1 MFPSGSR
8 IGFGHGGFGTKPA
21 SQYIRNRD
29 IHLDTDCLD
38 TLKSSATSVTDFFLL
53 SISRTACIFIVIY
66 LSHWNLGH
74 IGEKDYM
81 IYRLTPIFLLS
92 YPIYLDISIE
102 EDVNLIAAIV
112 TKNIKSLSK
121 LKGILYCIYL
131 MVDHTGFEP
140 VTPCMSSKCS
150 NRAELMIHRISSP
163 LEGPVVDR
171 GRATEGSP
179 ASGTSRIF
187 HLIFHFDPKS
197 HMVPETGIEPVT
209 LSLEGSCS
217 IQLSYSGIIILN
229 L

>member
-1 MFPSGSR
+1 M
-8 IGFGHGGFGTKPA
+8 
-21 SQYIRNRD
+21 
-29 IHLDTDCLD
+29 
-38 TLKSSATSVTDFFLL
+38 
-53 SISRTACIFIVIY
+53 
-66 LSHWNLGH
+66 
-74 IGEKDYM
+74 
-81 IYRLTPIFLLS
+81 
-92 YPIYLDISIE
+92 
-102 EDVNLIAAIV
+102 
-112 TKNIKSLSK
+112 
-121 LKGILYCIYL
+121 KGIFCFIHL

-217 IQLSYSGIIILN
+217 IQLSYSGREVYICMSLYLYNSLYLFKDGWYYMENWRKARGILTEKKN
-229 L
+229 YVTIKHEQFILH

>member
-1 MFPSGSR
+1 MR
-8 IGFGHGGFGTKPA
+8 
-21 SQYIRNRD
+21 
-29 IHLDTDCLD
+29 
-38 TLKSSATSVTDFFLL
+38 V
-53 SISRTACIFIVIY
+53 
-66 LSHWNLGH
+66 
-74 IGEKDYM
+74 
-81 IYRLTPIFLLS
+81 
-92 YPIYLDISIE
+92 
-102 EDVNLIAAIV
+102 
-112 TKNIKSLSK
+112 
-121 LKGILYCIYL
+121 L

-217 IQLSYSGIIILN
+217 IQLSYSGREVCCVCLFICITLYLCSRTVGIIWKIGGKRGEFWQNRQNHIVWVRPVTMTGKLYQGCLPSLKIQFSHSGRLDGVWGKVHEKHLQEVAHCYRSSYWVHN
-229 L
+229 LV